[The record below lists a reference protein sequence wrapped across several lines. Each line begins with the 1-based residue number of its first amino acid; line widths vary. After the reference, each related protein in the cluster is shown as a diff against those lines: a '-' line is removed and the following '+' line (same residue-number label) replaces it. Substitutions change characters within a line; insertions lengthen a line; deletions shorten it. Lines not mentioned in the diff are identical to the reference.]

1 MGNKPFTGIT
11 AVLLLILAAFHLL
24 RLLTSFEIAVAGHPI
39 PMWGSI
45 AHVLVLGLLSWG
57 LLREARR

>member
-11 AVLLLILAAFHLL
+11 AVLLLILAVFHLL
-24 RLLTSFEIAVAGHPI
+24 RLIMGFEIAVAGQPV

-45 AHVLVLGLLSWG
+45 AHVLVFGLLSWG